1 MANLNLRI
9 QGPIAADAQTMA
21 DRVRMQIGDAVTYL
35 SSEEADRLAVDLQR
49 AAQQLRMIKATAAE
63 YTSALAKAMPA

>member
-21 DRVRMQIGDAVTYL
+21 DRVRMQISDAVTFL
-35 SSEEADRLAVDLQR
+35 SSEEADRLAIDLQR
-49 AAQQLRMIKATAAE
+49 AAQQLRMAKATSAE
-63 YTSALAKAMPA
+63 YTSALSKAMPA